1 MIFYITRRI
10 KHNLVK
16 GLAMAILLGFLGW
29 FLLLFNGFITQK
41 QIEIDRAYET
51 MPVSV
56 VISNLQGTQT
66 DNLWIPE
73 SVIDYF
79 IRDSYSY
86 LGKQEPVA
94 FSSYVKDVKI
104 KSTLYYTITANPALA
119 DKGES
124 QNQKIVGITSAAAE
138 PALSQTEGVQIHYFV
153 RDGEAK
159 LGSGEPVCIVSESFL
174 DSLTMDADGKYR
186 MVLQVHT
193 SPDANE
199 AKTISVEIIG
209 CYTKADNTIYCSWNT
224 VAEIQKLLSGEIIAD
239 SLEATIRDNREL
251 DAFRVLL
258 KRHFAQVNP
267 TGEPTPIPNAPV
279 LSYFRY
285 AATIHDQHLQQ
296 TVRSLSQNMKTL
308 QLLLPVVV
316 VLALIIAFFAGFLY
330 VYVQKKPLA
339 VARSLGTSK
348 NTVLLSIV
356 LENLV
361 WIAVGVPVCLGLLR
375 LMYMG
380 HRGLTC
386 VAAVNFGFLA
396 GAWIAGYV
404 VCGKKAYYSLKE
416 DE

>member
-124 QNQKIVGITSAAAE
+124 ENQKIVGITSTAAE

-174 DSLTMDADGKYR
+174 NALTMDADGKYR

-267 TGEPTPIPNAPV
+267 TMPTTNLPTQPSPEYVETLKKYMEVSGAADMYKNLVPQMFAALKQQLPNVPADVWDSLEKELNTPTLFDDIVKAFAPV
-279 LSYFRY
+279 YEKLLTKEDLEEIIKFYETPVGQKLAKAQPAIMDGNMQVMQQIQMPIVQRV
-285 AATIHDQHLQQ
+285 QQVLQE
-296 TVRSLSQNMKTL
+296 KG
-308 QLLLPVVV
+308 LLPTQP
-316 VLALIIAFFAGFLY
+316 A
-330 VYVQKKPLA
+330 
-339 VARSLGTSK
+339 
-348 NTVLLSIV
+348 
-356 LENLV
+356 
-361 WIAVGVPVCLGLLR
+361 
-375 LMYMG
+375 M
-380 HRGLTC
+380 
-386 VAAVNFGFLA
+386 
-396 GAWIAGYV
+396 
-404 VCGKKAYYSLKE
+404 
-416 DE
+416 